1 LIYVFAGYCGK
12 IGRVVNRFLFSLIP
26 GVKVWHRQKIEVR
39 FQTTD
44 VRGQMTEYRG
54 QMTEY
59 RGQRTED
66 RGQRTEY
73 RGQRTEDRGQNT
85 EDRGQKT
92 EDRGQR
98 AEARGQKLMK
108 SDPPSSDW
116 SELWRGK
123 HAEVGKNNVYGMAH
137 RVLIDDKELKTVGSR
152 RMTDAS

>member
-12 IGRVVNRFLFSLIP
+12 IERVVNRFLFSLIP
-26 GVKVWHRQKIEVR
+26 GVKVWHRQKIEVG

-44 VRGQMTEYRG
+44 VRE

-59 RGQRTED
+59 RGQRTEY
-66 RGQRTEY
+66 RRQRA
-73 RGQRTEDRGQNT
+73 
-85 EDRGQKT
+85 